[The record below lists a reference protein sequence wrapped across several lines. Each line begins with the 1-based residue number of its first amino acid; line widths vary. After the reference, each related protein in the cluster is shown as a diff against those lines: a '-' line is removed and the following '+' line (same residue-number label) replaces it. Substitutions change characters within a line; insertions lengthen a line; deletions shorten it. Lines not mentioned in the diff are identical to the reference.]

1 MEEEWESKKLS
12 VMSLICTIPLTASG
26 VNIYIYPHLLAENI
40 NKNMWKDGERR
51 F

>member
-1 MEEEWESKKLS
+1 MVPEEEMEEEWESKKLS

-40 NKNMWKDGERR
+40 
-51 F
+51 